1 MEFSLVLF
9 ILDLILIVI
18 IVVFMVFSRLVCVK
32 VVVLLVD
39 VLLVRMMMNREELE
53 CVLLVDRMLCFWM
66 YCSVFF
72 VWVDFLMLFVC
83 WMVFNIGCLLEN
95 WFRLKLFC
103 IVELKDSM
111 LNWMLLGLMGR
122 FLMKVW
128 IKFSCFWKLIGFL
141 LFEEFI
147 VNIILVVWIKL

>member
-1 MEFSLVLF
+1 MYYLDKYVFYKNFIIISCFFYIFFNVCRVLKFWVLNIWLGFEVMEFSLVLF

-18 IVVFMVFSRLVCVK
+18 IVVFIVFSRLVCVK

-83 WMVFNIGCLLEN
+83 
-95 WFRLKLFC
+95 
-103 IVELKDSM
+103 
-111 LNWMLLGLMGR
+111 
-122 FLMKVW
+122 
-128 IKFSCFWKLIGFL
+128 
-141 LFEEFI
+141 
-147 VNIILVVWIKL
+147 